1 MIPQKQP
8 RMFNRRREALYQNPW
23 PAPLGSAT
31 RPCLIGALELSY
43 YRTSVCHVISASMGE
58 ALRLAAYTRLSQS
71 NPHEGDSHDAQYE
84 RIEAWAARSGH
95 SVVARFSDTISGEN
109 GPEDRPGFLSALDAL
124 DEGQA
129 DGIVVSALDRLARK
143 LSTQEALL
151 SVIWRRHALVFEAGI
166 GAVPQDDPDDPYR
179 TFVRQVMGAAAQ
191 LERSLI
197 VKRMSDGRRRA
208 IRQGGSIGP
217 APSFGWVKDSE
228 NRGRVKPDP
237 RTFPLVEEAV
247 DQLTKGAT
255 LQSVADYLHL
265 ATGRAWHPTQVARI
279 RDRYHRYGEHP

>member
-1 MIPQKQP
+1 M
-8 RMFNRRREALYQNPW
+8 
-23 PAPLGSAT
+23 
-31 RPCLIGALELSY
+31 
-43 YRTSVCHVISASMGE
+43 
-58 ALRLAAYTRLSQS
+58 AAYTRLSQS

-84 RIEAWAARSGH
+84 RIEAWAACSGH

-151 SVIWRRHALVFEAGI
+151 SVIWRRQALVFEAGI
-166 GAVPQDDPDDPYR
+166 GAVPRDDPDDPYR

-208 IRQGGSIGP
+208 IKRGGSVGP
-217 APSFGWVKDSE
+217 APSFGWVKDPK
-228 NRGRVKPDP
+228 NRGRLMPDP
-237 RTFPLVEEAV
+237 KTFPLVAEVVAR
-247 DQLTKGAT
+247 LSNGAT
-255 LQSVADYLHL
+255 LQSVANYLERE
-265 ATGRAWHPTQVARI
+265 TGRAWHPTQVARI
-279 RDRYHRYGEHP
+279 RDRYRRTTGWGDQIESST